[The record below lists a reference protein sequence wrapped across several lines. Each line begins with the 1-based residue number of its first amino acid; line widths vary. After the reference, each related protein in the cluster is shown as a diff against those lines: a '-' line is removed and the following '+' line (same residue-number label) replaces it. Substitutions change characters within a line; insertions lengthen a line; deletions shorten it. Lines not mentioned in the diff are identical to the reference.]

1 MNRIIISASAV
12 CVLYGCV
19 TTGLGSDR
27 VVDKRSG
34 TIPVDGVVKLRI
46 DVRAG
51 LLEVKGDRHSD
62 QIRYEAR
69 FRVNARSDRPE
80 QILELMEL
88 THERSED
95 TLTILTR
102 TCGQGCKYKG
112 QIDLILHVPSS
123 LSLDI
128 SDSSGP
134 IQIHDIEQSVR
145 IDDSSG
151 SIAVERIGGDLEI
164 DDTSG
169 KIEVRYVGGSIDIKD
184 SSGGIQV
191 AEVAQNVV
199 ISDSSGDISVRNVGG
214 DFEVT
219 RDTSG
224 GIEHDGVNGRVQI
237 P

>member
-1 MNRIIISASAV
+1 
-12 CVLYGCV
+12 
-19 TTGLGSDR
+19 
-27 VVDKRSG
+27 
-34 TIPVDGVVKLRI
+34 
-46 DVRAG
+46 
-51 LLEVKGDRHSD
+51 
-62 QIRYEAR
+62 
-69 FRVNARSDRPE
+69 
-80 QILELMEL
+80 MEL